1 MATRAELQWRTATAV
16 VSRSRDLD
24 IRTPIERCHELR
36 RESHRLLAC
45 AATLGNDMRALM
57 VHSASVLWRS
67 RCLAPRAISGGS
79 NDPGLVVSVLAG
91 GATMCAPC
99 VAKQADIPPD
109 EVEPLLATVGA
120 TLLVESA
127 DALCDV
133 CLTART
139 VYRLGDAGRAARH
152 LHPARAADGVILFL
166 REHAGEEFCAACLST
181 RLFNG
186 RNIDMAMS
194 YVEAHGIMRHHG
206 RCSEC
211 GHKRLVASVPR

>member
-1 MATRAELQWRTATAV
+1 
-16 VSRSRDLD
+16 
-24 IRTPIERCHELR
+24 
-36 RESHRLLAC
+36 
-45 AATLGNDMRALM
+45 
-57 VHSASVLWRS
+57 HSASVLGRS
-67 RCLAPRAISGGS
+67 RCLAPRAIGGGS
-79 NDPGLVVSVLAG
+79 NDPALVVGVLAG

-99 VAKQADIPPD
+99 IAKQADIPLD
-109 EVEPLLATVGA
+109 EAEPLLATVGKR
-120 TLLVESA
+120 LLVEGA
-127 DALCDV
+127 VALCGE

-139 VYRLGDAGRAARH
+139 VYRLGDPGRAARH
-152 LHPARAADGVILFL
+152 LPPARAADGVILFL
-166 REHAGEEFCAACLST
+166 REHGGEEFCAACLST